1 MKKLILGYCAGFISG
16 VGAYIAYTKYKERKK
31 QIDEENM
38 RLFNEINSD
47 IEDYQKRRKELLDD
61 LQKEYNE
68 DRCSDYPIRYSEED
82 FDNYIEEN
90 PERLEHILKAHNLK
104 EGKIEEIKKGVEDE
118 IMVDFPQYMSE
129 SQINYILSNVAP
141 LSISVE
147 YKNALCKLF
156 FTEYDRKSFEDEDV
170 ILFDSCLEDK
180 YSYLGTDIQ
189 SSISVGDILLYYAE
203 QFEFDID
210 VDRTTYFGEV
220 LNNIYEG
227 NINSYLNDNYVLKI
241 CDEIISLKR
250 IIFPIEAEPA
260 SIKHSYDT
268 FIYERVNNI

>member
-1 MKKLILGYCAGFISG
+1 MRKLILGYCAGFISG

-47 IEDYQKRRKELLDD
+47 IKNLQKRRKEHLDE
-61 LQKEYNE
+61 LQKEYE
-68 DRCSDYPIRYSEED
+68 DDIQTSYPPIINKEK
-82 FDNYIEEN
+82 FDEYIKEN
-90 PERLEHILKAHNLK
+90 TEKFRDILKAYDLK

-250 IIFPIEAEPA
+250 IIFPIEAEPV